1 MDIEDLVSAQ
11 EGILNT
17 TSSAVCP
24 CCQQSGWRGLPA
36 LDHLLTTGV
45 VAIDSDGVD
54 HVSEDAVED
63 LFQMGFRH
71 QPLVG
76 IFCTSCGFVRFHV
89 PLPDGI

>member
-17 TSSAVCP
+17 TASAVCP
-24 CCQQSGWRGLPA
+24 CCQESGWRGLPA
-36 LDHLLTTGV
+36 LDHLLTTGI
-45 VAIDSDGVD
+45 VAGDPDGAVQ
-54 HVSEDAVED
+54 VPEDESGG
-63 LFQMGFRH
+63 LFQLGFRE